1 MAMQGLVAACKYL
14 TIFGRLNALGATPAI
29 IGQGAVYFPAVGLIL
44 GFTLALLNYALGLYL
59 ASEIL
64 SILLVAVLLL
74 ATGARHLDGTK
85 RTFDAMASSLPL
97 PERQEFQSWGF
108 AALVFIVLFKTAAID
123 VIDETLTLSLLLT
136 PVLARWSLVL
146 FLYGYRD
153 RFEGISR
160 AIADKVNSWQLLATT
175 AFTLGLAVYFLGR
188 RGLWLAFTLSV
199 FTLVFR
205 NLLYR
210 RHAVLTHDNFGAVV
224 ELSEVLALILLAS
237 L

>member
-1 MAMQGLVAACKYL
+1 MQSLLAACKYL
-14 TIFGRLNALGATPAI
+14 TIFGRLSALEPMPAM
-29 IGQGAVYFPAVGLIL
+29 IGQGAVYFPALGLML
-44 GFTLALLNYALGLYL
+44 GLMLALLNYALGLYF
-59 ASEIL
+59 APEIL

-85 RTFDAMASSLPL
+85 RTFDAMASSLSRPD
-97 PERQEFQSWGF
+97 RQESEAWGF
-108 AALVFIVLFKTAAID
+108 AALVFIIFFKTAAID
-123 VIDETLTLSLLLT
+123 AIDETLTLSLLLT

-160 AIADKVNSWQLLATT
+160 AIAEKIKPWQLLTTT
-175 AFTLGLAVYFLGR
+175 ALTLGLAVYFLGR
-188 RGLWLAFTLSV
+188 KGLWLGLALSV
-199 FTLVFR
+199 FALLLR
-205 NLLYR
+205 YLLYR
-210 RHAVLTHDNFGAVV
+210 RHAVLTHDNLGAVI